1 MSMRP
6 QGLPEVPELTAA
18 VAAVVFPDG
27 SLAMRVRE
35 ELAGVFADEPFAEAF
50 GARGPAGLSPGM
62 LALVTVLQFAEN
74 LTDRQAAEAVRE
86 RLSWKYA
93 LGLELTDTGFDFTVL
108 ARFRARLVEHGMER
122 LVFDRLLEH
131 CRGKGL
137 VGAGGKQRTDS
148 THVISAVRDLNR
160 LELAGESVRA
170 VLEALAGAAPSWLAG
185 RFGAERVAEWELR
198 YAARVDSW
206 RLPSSKTR
214 RDRLAE
220 VYGQDALV
228 LLRAVR
234 EPDAPAWLRE
244 VEPVELLRRIFV
256 QTYHVTCNARGREVV
271 RKREADS
278 DGVPPGQLRL
288 ASPYDADARWSAK
301 GDELFWCGYKVHLTE
316 TCDNDNGTDGA
327 GGTDGTAPA
336 AAGAPHLITD
346 VATTASTAPDVT
358 ATAAIQ
364 HRLAERQVKP
374 GEHYLDSGYPSADL
388 VTDAA
393 RDGITMITPLLGDHS
408 RQAREAEG
416 FDKAA
421 FRIDW
426 NTRQVTCPEGS
437 TSTGWYPVQ
446 QHGRDA
452 IVIAFA
458 GGDCRPCPSRE
469 RCTAAV
475 RGNRMLT
482 LRPREVH
489 EHVTAARA
497 EQKSDTWQA
506 KYALR
511 AGVEGTINQAL
522 DVTGMRRARYRGL
535 PKVTLQHAFS
545 ATAINIIRLDAHW
558 ASRQPHRTRRSWTSR
573 LSRLVYQLA
582 A

>member
-1 MSMRP
+1 M
-6 QGLPEVPELTAA
+6 
-18 VAAVVFPDG
+18 
-27 SLAMRVRE
+27 
-35 ELAGVFADEPFAEAF
+35 
-50 GARGPAGLSPGM
+50 
-62 LALVTVLQFAEN
+62 
-74 LTDRQAAEAVRE
+74 
-86 RLSWKYA
+86 
-93 LGLELTDTGFDFTVL
+93 
-108 ARFRARLVEHGMER
+108 
-122 LVFDRLLEH
+122 
-131 CRGKGL
+131 
-137 VGAGGKQRTDS
+137 
-148 THVISAVRDLNR
+148 
-160 LELAGESVRA
+160 
-170 VLEALAGAAPSWLAG
+170 LEALAGAAPSWLAG

>member
-1 MSMRP
+1 MRP

-256 QTYHVTCNARGREVV
+256 QTYHVTCNAR
-271 RKREADS
+271 
-278 DGVPPGQLRL
+278 DG
-288 ASPYDADARWSAK
+288 RWSGSGRPTVTASRP
-301 GDELFWCGYKVHLTE
+301 DNCGSPRPTTRMPAGRRRETSCSGAATRSTSPRPATTTTALTVR
-316 TCDNDNGTDGA
+316 A
-327 GGTDGTAPA
+327 ALTAPLPPRP
-336 AAGAPHLITD
+336 AP
-346 VATTASTAPDVT
+346 
-358 ATAAIQ
+358 
-364 HRLAERQVKP
+364 
-374 GEHYLDSGYPSADL
+374 
-388 VTDAA
+388 
-393 RDGITMITPLLGDHS
+393 
-408 RQAREAEG
+408 
-416 FDKAA
+416 
-421 FRIDW
+421 
-426 NTRQVTCPEGS
+426 
-437 TSTGWYPVQ
+437 
-446 QHGRDA
+446 
-452 IVIAFA
+452 
-458 GGDCRPCPSRE
+458 
-469 RCTAAV
+469 
-475 RGNRMLT
+475 
-482 LRPREVH
+482 
-489 EHVTAARA
+489 
-497 EQKSDTWQA
+497 
-506 KYALR
+506 
-511 AGVEGTINQAL
+511 
-522 DVTGMRRARYRGL
+522 
-535 PKVTLQHAFS
+535 
-545 ATAINIIRLDAHW
+545 
-558 ASRQPHRTRRSWTSR
+558 RT
-573 LSRLVYQLA
+573 
-582 A
+582 

>member
-1 MSMRP
+1 MRP

-234 EPDAPAWLRE
+234 EPDAPLGCAKW
-244 VEPVELLRRIFV
+244 
-256 QTYHVTCNARGREVV
+256 
-271 RKREADS
+271 S
-278 DGVPPGQLRL
+278 
-288 ASPYDADARWSAK
+288 RWSCCGGSSCRPTTSPATP
-301 GDELFWCGYKVHLTE
+301 GDGRWSGSGRPTVTASRPDNCGSPRPTTRMPAGRRRETSCSGAATRSTSPRPATTTTALTVR
-316 TCDNDNGTDGA
+316 A
-327 GGTDGTAPA
+327 ALTAPLPPRP
-336 AAGAPHLITD
+336 AP
-346 VATTASTAPDVT
+346 
-358 ATAAIQ
+358 
-364 HRLAERQVKP
+364 
-374 GEHYLDSGYPSADL
+374 
-388 VTDAA
+388 
-393 RDGITMITPLLGDHS
+393 
-408 RQAREAEG
+408 
-416 FDKAA
+416 
-421 FRIDW
+421 
-426 NTRQVTCPEGS
+426 
-437 TSTGWYPVQ
+437 
-446 QHGRDA
+446 
-452 IVIAFA
+452 
-458 GGDCRPCPSRE
+458 
-469 RCTAAV
+469 
-475 RGNRMLT
+475 
-482 LRPREVH
+482 
-489 EHVTAARA
+489 
-497 EQKSDTWQA
+497 
-506 KYALR
+506 
-511 AGVEGTINQAL
+511 
-522 DVTGMRRARYRGL
+522 
-535 PKVTLQHAFS
+535 
-545 ATAINIIRLDAHW
+545 
-558 ASRQPHRTRRSWTSR
+558 RT
-573 LSRLVYQLA
+573 
-582 A
+582 

>member
-6 QGLPEVPELTAA
+6 RGLPEVPELTAA
-18 VAAVVFPDG
+18 VAAAVFPDG
-27 SLAMRVRE
+27 SLAMRVRD
-35 ELAGVFADEPFAEAF
+35 ELAGVFADEPFADAF
-50 GARGPAGLSPGM
+50 GTRGPAGLSPGM

-74 LTDRQAAEAVRE
+74 LTDRQAAEAVRD

-93 LGLELTDTGFDFTVL
+93 LGRELTDTGFDFTVL

-131 CRGKGL
+131 CREKGL

-170 VLEALAGAAPSWLAG
+170 ALEALAGAAPSWLAG
-185 RFGAERVAEWELR
+185 RFGTGRIAEWELR
-198 YAARVDSW
+198 YADRIDSW
-206 RLPSSKTR
+206 RLPSSQTK
-214 RDRLAE
+214 RDRLAQ
-220 VYGQDALV
+220 VYGDDALT
-228 LLRAVR
+228 LLRAVWA
-234 EPDAPAWLRE
+234 PDAPVWLRE
-244 VEPVELLRRIFV
+244 IEAIGLLRQMVV
-256 QTYHVTCNARGREVV
+256 QTYYVTTDARGREVV

-278 DGVPPGQLRL
+278 DGVPPGHLRI
-288 ASPYDADARWSAK
+288 ASPYDPDARWSAK
-301 GDELFWCGYKVHLTE
+301 GEELFWLGYKIHLTE
-316 TCDNDNGTDGA
+316 SCDPDTPDTDTTSA
-327 GGTDGTAPA
+327 RPN
-336 AAGAPHLITD
+336 LITD
-346 VATTASTAPDVT
+346 VATTCSTEPDVT
-358 ATAAIQ
+358 ATAGIQ
-364 HRLAERQVKP
+364 QRLTGHQVKP

-393 RDGITMITPLLGDHS
+393 RQGITMVTPLLADHS
-408 RQAREAEG
+408 RQARAAEG

-426 NTRQVTCPEGS
+426 TTRQVTCPEDH
-437 TSTGWYPVQ
+437 TSSGWYPVT

-458 GGDCRPCPSRE
+458 RSDCRPCPSRDQ
-469 RCTAAV
+469 CTTSA

-482 LRPREVH
+482 LRPRELH
-489 EHVTAARA
+489 ETVAANRA
-497 EQKSDTWQA
+497 AQKTDAWQA
-506 KYALR
+506 KYAVR
-511 AGVEGTINQAL
+511 AGVEGTINQTL
-522 DVTGMRRARYRGL
+522 DITGLRRARYRGL

-545 ATAINIIRLDAHW
+545 ATAINVIRLDAHW
-558 ASRQPHRTRRSWTSR
+558 ASQQQPQQPTRTRTSR
-573 LSRLVYQLA
+573 LSRLAYRLA